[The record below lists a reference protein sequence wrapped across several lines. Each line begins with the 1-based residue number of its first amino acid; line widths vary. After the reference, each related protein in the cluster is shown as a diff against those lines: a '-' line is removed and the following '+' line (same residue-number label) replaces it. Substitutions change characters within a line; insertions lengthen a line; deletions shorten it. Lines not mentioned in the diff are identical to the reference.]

1 MANTYPDHRWFS
13 TFEQTSSSSLML
25 LIMLMLACDRSVVNL
40 LSIARS
46 WWSATPGK
54 VGGISLNSFSSL
66 SRFTILP
73 CWVTGIAYRRGYYG
87 FPNHSAI
94 CSPHILTS
102 QAHICNVTM
111 RFSCAG
117 SRPVGLPAEY
127 QSLFTAGVA
136 PRLGEYAGAI
146 TSITACWIAT
156 ARHLLPG
163 ANTQSPQAE

>member
-1 MANTYPDHRWFS
+1 MSSAIRMT
-13 TFEQTSSSSLML
+13 TSAKVSFKSARAGTSPESIFRRTLCGL
-25 LIMLMLACDRSVVNL
+25 TGVRNRLIV
-40 LSIARS
+40 
-46 WWSATPGK
+46 
-54 VGGISLNSFSSL
+54 
-66 SRFTILP
+66 SRFMDLIF
-73 CWVTGIAYRRGYYG
+73 WVTGIAYRRGYYG